1 MKSESI
7 DLQRGLYLSL
17 ERFVAVFSWWMQE
30 TTSWLGITT
39 APNESVA
46 LSLARVGNAI
56 NRLASKPADKNEDF
70 I

>member
-1 MKSESI
+1 
-7 DLQRGLYLSL
+7 
-17 ERFVAVFSWWMQE
+17 MQE

>member
-1 MKSESI
+1 
-7 DLQRGLYLSL
+7 
-17 ERFVAVFSWWMQE
+17 MQE
-30 TTSWLGITT
+30 TTSWLGITI

-46 LSLARVGNAI
+46 VSLARVGNVI